1 MPVQSFLQA
10 VNRVLLRWI
19 KMWDHVVFNKPKPVI
34 QKNKA
39 GSAKE
44 KGGPGKKLNY
54 KEFMKMK
61 YEDLGLDEEFD
72 TQYRPQQ
79 KVG

>member
-1 MPVQSFLQA
+1 M
-10 VNRVLLRWI
+10 
-19 KMWDHVVFNKPKPVI
+19 I
-34 QKNKA
+34 QKNKV

-44 KGGPGKKLNY
+44 KGGLGKKLNY